1 MARDLHLA
9 VTPAKAGAQLSLAQ
23 SREQSW
29 IPAFAGMTD
38 FVAGLE
44 RNMKDTQMPTT
55 NSRFF
60 DEVAK
65 LMTGAAGAAQ
75 GVRKEID
82 TLVQTQVERVLGNLN
97 VVKREDFDVVKD
109 MAEKARLENGKLEAR
124 IAELE
129 RKLSTN

>member
-1 MARDLHLA
+1 MSA
-9 VTPAKAGAQLSLAQ
+9 
-23 SREQSW
+23 
-29 IPAFAGMTD
+29 
-38 FVAGLE
+38 
-44 RNMKDTQMPTT
+44 T

-82 TLVQTQVERVLGNLN
+82 TIVQTQVERILNNLN

-109 MAEKARLENGKLEAR
+109 MAEKARLENSKLEAR

-129 RKLSTN
+129 KKLSPN

>member
-1 MARDLHLA
+1 MSA
-9 VTPAKAGAQLSLAQ
+9 P
-23 SREQSW
+23 
-29 IPAFAGMTD
+29 
-38 FVAGLE
+38 
-44 RNMKDTQMPTT
+44 

-60 DEVAK
+60 DEVSK

-82 TLVQTQVERVLGNLN
+82 TLVQSQVERILNNLN

-109 MAEKARLENGKLEAR
+109 MAEKARLENSKLEAR

-129 RKLSTN
+129 KKMSPN